1 MHTGFLGWQNLA
13 SEFALLRKR
22 SNMVAHIMLC
32 ISQKHTVLLLNTQP
46 RSNIREEYYLRISS
60 SFFGSGL
67 LRLCLCLCP
76 CLCFCRSLRL
86 GSRLAN
92 VSFKVS
98 SPTVSSRKR
107 QRAFSVSVIS
117 FATQASK
124 RASIVDRETGVQTH
138 FRTQGQMQS
147 DAGSS
152 AIIYLPSYT
161 ACHIFSRTWICARIL
176 RF

>member
-1 MHTGFLGWQNLA
+1 
-13 SEFALLRKR
+13 
-22 SNMVAHIMLC
+22 
-32 ISQKHTVLLLNTQP
+32 
-46 RSNIREEYYLRISS
+46 
-60 SFFGSGL
+60 
-67 LRLCLCLCP
+67 
-76 CLCFCRSLRL
+76 
-86 GSRLAN
+86 
-92 VSFKVS
+92 
-98 SPTVSSRKR
+98 VSSRKR

-161 ACHIFSRTWICARIL
+161 ACHIQRDLETRECVVLVRL
-176 RF
+176 